1 MEQFKGIKGGKKP
14 CKSAIV
20 RMSHLLG
27 KSHKAVISVSAALI
41 CEPNSSLYSNFSII
55 YIL

>member
-1 MEQFKGIKGGKKP
+1 MEQFKGIKGGET

-27 KSHKAVISVSAALI
+27 KSHKAVKSVSAALI